1 MDIGRIA
8 GGPQQKDQ
16 QQRPGAGPLVVSKG
30 DVLKA
35 LVVKV
40 LPENKA
46 VLEIAGRTI
55 TANTALSLAGL
66 EGKAVLLK
74 SMGSGASGELVLKL
88 AGEADEEIALPGQ
101 TEGLIAQLQSS
112 LETGGATGALL
123 GKIESLLLEA
133 FAAGGSPA
141 AGDKQ
146 ALAGLLVRFLAADGD
161 GFSGKLSGLISMMDS
176 LAEGLGSLSTGDDEA
191 LSQKLLAAISTLFP
205 EAEGLTAAS
214 LEKAIKGSGILLES
228 RLLAGSAAL
237 ADGLNNEDPAKAKE
251 KGKGKDALLEGD
263 LKALLLKLKTA
274 FGEEGLA
281 GQKGARLPA
290 TLIDSLLRDVRAFQF
305 ISKLTDSLYGFL
317 PARWEGLKD
326 GRLAFKPDGQAGGS
340 CLINLDLEGLG
351 KIAVSVFMRGGEFY
365 VTLRIEDP
373 SFRDAVNGE
382 ASGALKEAFSGKGLS
397 LRTVNVTDYE
407 DSPKNHLEFPGEHI
421 ISIKL

>member
-16 QQRPGAGPLVVSKG
+16 PQRPGAGPLVVSKG

-40 LPENKA
+40 ISENKA

-88 AGEADEEIALPGQ
+88 AGQAGEEVFSGQ

-123 GKIESLLLEA
+123 GKLESLLLET

-176 LAEGLGSLSTGDDEA
+176 LAEGMGSLSAGNDEA
-191 LSQKLLAAISTLFP
+191 LSQKLLAAISSLFP

-281 GQKGARLPA
+281 GQKGARLPS
-290 TLIDSLLRDVRAFQF
+290 TLIDSLLRDMRAFQF